1 MGDYKSRNPVAP
13 TWPFSTFTAWRTPE
27 PYDVLSAAGA
37 FETDTPDL
45 SAVLLMKSGSMS
57 PENNSMIMFA
67 IESPP
72 HSPIRRAFE
81 WGEISWLDF
90 WSHKDWL
97 LRINL
102 PFDRGPVT
110 SRYIT
115 PAEMH
120 GHSPKAFQH
129 LDGKFPFG
137 LKKEQLELRCEDI
150 FMTKLTKKKRELAE
164 ADYQKF
170 MARYG
175 HRFLNDAA

>member
-1 MGDYKSRNPVAP
+1 MADYKSRNPVPP
-13 TWPFSTFTAWRTPE
+13 TWAFSAFAAWRTPE
-27 PYDVLSAAGA
+27 PFDVPTVADA

-45 SAVLLMKSGSMS
+45 SAVLLMKVGSIGPKNDS
-57 PENNSMIMFA
+57 ITFFG
-67 IESPP
+67 IEAPP
-72 HSPIRRAFE
+72 HSPFRRAFE
-81 WGEISWLDF
+81 WGDMSWLDF

-97 LRINL
+97 LQIHA
-102 PFDRGPVT
+102 PFDRSPVT

-120 GHSPKAFQH
+120 GHSPQSFKH

-150 FMTKLTKKKRELAE
+150 FLTKLTKKKRELAE

-170 MARYG
+170 MAKYG

>member
-1 MGDYKSRNPVAP
+1 MSDYKSRNPVAP
-13 TWPFSTFTAWRTPE
+13 TWTHEAFSSWRTPE
-27 PYDVLSAAGA
+27 PYDVLTGADA

-45 SAVLLMKSGSMS
+45 SAVLLMKVESTSF
-57 PENNSMIMFA
+57 ENNSIIFLA
-67 IESPP
+67 IEAPP
-72 HSPIRRAFE
+72 HSPVRRAFE
-81 WGEISWLDF
+81 WGELSWFDF

-102 PFDRGPVT
+102 PIEGSTVT

-115 PAEMH
+115 PAEMQD
-120 GHSPKAFQH
+120 HSPDAFKH

-150 FMTKLTKKKRELAE
+150 FLTKLTKKKRELAE

-170 MARYG
+170 MAKYG
-175 HRFLNDAA
+175 HRFLNEAA